1 MSGKTSHTALSAAI
15 SQGILGSPSLIY
27 KPGKPK
33 HAGLF
38 YDLDEFESGLNRA
51 EEAFGEDF
59 LHAIAIKANPVS
71 AMLKIILEKG
81 HGLECA
87 SITEVLHGMDL
98 GFPPEKI
105 VFDSPVKTEPE
116 LKFAL
121 ENGIHINVDN
131 YQELERITAII
142 KDQGQ
147 TKSSVGIR
155 LKPILGVGAVKDLS
169 TCTTDSKFGVQLTA
183 SSKEE
188 IISWYMDHPWL
199 TGVHIHIGS
208 QSFDCGDLT
217 RGVKCVVDFALEV
230 NKRLGKK
237 QISIIDIG
245 GGLPANLEDDT
256 TRPSFQDYAQALK
269 KEVPELFPSYG
280 TFKKVI
286 TEFGQAFNAKAGW
299 LASRVEYTKKASDDL
314 RIALI
319 HFGADMMMRTC
330 YCPNIQ
336 KYQRRVEVFSKEG
349 QLKEG
354 ERMRYNIAGPLCFS
368 GDVVKRDVLLP
379 TVEEGDY
386 LILHD
391 CGANSLSLF
400 SRHCSRQAPAVF
412 GYRMLEDGSVS
423 FEVLKEAETV
433 DDLLVFWKG
442 RKM

>member
-1 MSGKTSHTALSAAI
+1 MSGKTSQRALSAAI
-15 SQGILGSPSLIY
+15 SQGILGSPSLTY
-27 KPGKPK
+27 EPGKPK

-38 YDLDEFESGLNRA
+38 YDLDEFESGLDRA
-51 EEAFGEDF
+51 EEAFGKDV
-59 LHAIAIKANPVS
+59 LHAIAVKANP
-71 AMLKIILEKG
+71 G

-121 ENGIHINVDN
+121 ENGIHVNVDN

-142 KDQGQ
+142 NDQGQ

-155 LKPILGVGAVKDLS
+155 LKPILGVGAVKALS
-169 TCTTDSKFGVQLTA
+169 TCTADSKFGVQLTD

-188 IISWYMDHPWL
+188 IISWYLDRPWL
-199 TGVHIHIGS
+199 TAVHIHIGS
-208 QSFDCGDLT
+208 QSFDCSDLT
-217 RGVKCVVDFALEV
+217 CGVKCVVDFALEV
-230 NKRLGKK
+230 NGRLGKK
-237 QISIIDIG
+237 QIHTIDIG

-256 TRPSFQDYAQALK
+256 TRPSFQDYAETLK

-280 TFKKVI
+280 AFKKVI

-299 LASRVEYTKKASDDL
+299 LVSRVEYTKKASDNL
-314 RIALI
+314 KIVLI
-319 HFGADMMMRTC
+319 HFGA
-330 YCPNIQ
+330 
-336 KYQRRVEVFSKEG
+336 RRVEVFSEEG

-400 SRHCSRQAPAVF
+400 SRHCSRQAPAVL
-412 GYRMLEDGSVS
+412 GRHGLDD
-423 FEVLKEAETV
+423 LKTSEAETV
-433 DDLLVFWKG
+433 DDLLIFWKG
-442 RKM
+442 REM